1 MVTRDDIEER
11 LNSGLLSAMEL
22 CRKRTNEINAQALEH
37 YRNETEKINYM
48 ISHYKKENAKLSNN
62 ISKYANS
69 MVLKPDNA
77 FELNRKI
84 TECRRL
90 IAKNKSLIEH
100 LRQEASE
107 VTTGFVI
114 PAQKIAAKLN
124 NIYNKLC
131 DRIDY
136 NCTYLVDYMW
146 SVYNVVVLGKD
157 GLWTLYD
164 PYYMRSIPGY
174 DDTIDAT
181 LRELFPWY
189 HGKENA
195 DYLYYELKDW
205 NYGVNLS
212 NTRYSKVDPDPFMAG
227 ANDSCFCRMIE
238 ELINSGRY
246 FTGETLG

>member
-37 YRNETEKINYM
+37 YRNETGKLDAM
-48 ISHYKKENAKLSNN
+48 ISHYKKENAKLSNS
-62 ISKYANS
+62 ISRYANC

-174 DDTIDAT
+174 DDTIDTT

-205 NYGVNLS
+205 NYGVNLP
-212 NTRYSKVDPDPFMAG
+212 NTKYSKVDPDPFMAE
-227 ANDSCFCRMIE
+227 ANDSCFYKMVE
-238 ELINSGRY
+238 ELINSGGY